1 MIKPPKT
8 SIFDIT
14 LAGTSAPE
22 PEPTPAPA
30 GQPDAF
36 QTAKLPIPQAPK
48 TSIFDITL
56 AGVPDPVAPEAV
68 PEKASLPLSPKTSIF
83 DITQTG
89 LPTGIPPAPVQAEVI
104 PEPEPWDEGTA
115 AEWNPKWNPKPA
127 PLPKPE
133 PVMPSGSR
141 LRFALLAVGLV
152 ACVAVIAGGVLY
164 FRTPATLQARSHPK
178 PVPAS
183 LQGYLTQAEGGDS
196 TAMRMLGL
204 CYCYGIA
211 APADWPEGVL
221 WLRRAAKAGNATART
236 ELASMGVRLE

>member
-14 LAGTSAPE
+14 LAGTTAPE
-22 PEPTPAPA
+22 AEAAPA
-30 GQPDAF
+30 SVAQPDAF

-56 AGVPDPVAPEAV
+56 AGVPEPVAPEAV
-68 PEKASLPLSPKTSIF
+68 PAKASLPLSPKTSIF
-83 DITQTG
+83 DITQTS
-89 LPTGIPPAPVQAEVI
+89 LPTGVPPAPAQTEVV

-133 PVMPSGSR
+133 PVTPSGSG

-152 ACVAVIAGGVLY
+152 ACAAVITAAVLY
-164 FRTPATLQARSHPK
+164 FRTPTTVHARSHTK
-178 PVPAS
+178 AVPAS
-183 LQGYLTQAEGGDS
+183 LQGYLTRAEGGDS

-211 APADWPEGVL
+211 APADWPEGVQ